1 MFNRT
6 KRKILLTVVCSLM
19 ALLTV
24 TLTTIYLSNRIVLRR
39 ENEMM
44 LKSYT
49 ERYNPDAPQENM
61 SDDKQ
66 GYFDPEG
73 HGDSPAE
80 PPSDRDPMRDD
91 HQFRLST
98 FYSVSFSESGEVIR
112 IESGNKSMQSE
123 ESLIELAKGIL
134 NSRKTSGSKGNIYYL
149 VTDRGDYTLVAMI
162 DSTINNKNQQTLF
175 IEMVVI
181 GAVSLIILFII
192 SIFISRR
199 IVKPLEEND
208 MKQKRFISDAGHEL
222 KTPIAVISANS
233 ELLKRN
239 MGTNEWLS
247 NIDYENE
254 RMSQLV
260 QQLLALSR
268 AENGVFQKETLDYS
282 KLVEGEIL
290 PLETLAFEKG
300 KQIEQQI
307 EPSVMVEGNANQ
319 LHQLVSILLDNAL
332 NHGTNNK
339 IWLTLKREKH
349 NAVLSVSNESD
360 SIDSEQLNHLFDRF
374 YRTDESRQ
382 DNNSHY
388 GLGLSIA
395 KAITESHKGKISAE
409 YKEGIAVFTVTIPTK
424 K

>member
-1 MFNRT
+1 
-6 KRKILLTVVCSLM
+6 
-19 ALLTV
+19 
-24 TLTTIYLSNRIVLRR
+24 
-39 ENEMM
+39 
-44 LKSYT
+44 
-49 ERYNPDAPQENM
+49 
-61 SDDKQ
+61 
-66 GYFDPEG
+66 
-73 HGDSPAE
+73 
-80 PPSDRDPMRDD
+80 
-91 HQFRLST
+91 
-98 FYSVSFSESGEVIR
+98 
-112 IESGNKSMQSE
+112 MQSE

-149 VTDRGDYTLVAMI
+149 VTDHGDYTLVAMI

-208 MKQKRFISDAGHEL
+208 LKQKRFISDAGHEL

-239 MGTNEWLS
+239 TGTNEWLS

-300 KQIEQQI
+300 KQMN
-307 EPSVMVEGNANQ
+307 SR
-319 LHQLVSILLDNAL
+319 L
-332 NHGTNNK
+332 NLQS
-339 IWLTLKREKH
+339 WLKAMRT
-349 NAVLSVSNESD
+349 SCTS
-360 SIDSEQLNHLFDRF
+360 LFQ
-374 YRTDESRQ
+374 YCLTM
-382 DNNSHY
+382 
-388 GLGLSIA
+388 L
-395 KAITESHKGKISAE
+395 
-409 YKEGIAVFTVTIPTK
+409 
-424 K
+424 